1 MNILN
6 NTQWFFYNDAIKNAR
21 LRDTRQPLSR
31 DQFQTVVFDKPCKFY
46 LPLVDNDFVE
56 SIVIEPSSTVVQ
68 ILAMVEEFYRRP
80 LEQETVAKLFA
91 NFDKEFYDAWYN
103 YRSNISKATDGG
115 RQSHALQNYHLLND
129 SSSLPQFRGIEEY
142 KDGFLVLI
150 D

>member
-103 YRSNISKATDGG
+103 YRSNISY
-115 RQSHALQNYHLLND
+115 LQNYHLLND

>member
-21 LRDTRQPLSR
+21 QRDTRQPLSR

-56 SIVIEPSSTVVQ
+56 SVVIEPSSTVVQ

-91 NFDKEFYDAWYN
+91 NFDKEFYDAWHN
-103 YRSNISKATDGG
+103 YRSSVTY
-115 RQSHALQNYHLLND
+115 LQNYHLLND

-142 KDGFLVLI
+142 KDGFLVII

>member
-21 LRDTRQPLSR
+21 LRDTRHPLSR

-56 SIVIEPSSTVVQ
+56 SVVIEPSSTVVQ

-80 LEQETVAKLFA
+80 LQQETVAKLFA
-91 NFDKEFYDAWYN
+91 NFDKEFYDAWYS
-103 YRSNISKATDGG
+103 YRSGVTY
-115 RQSHALQNYHLLND
+115 LQNYHLLND
-129 SSSLPQFRGIEEY
+129 SASLPQFRGIEEY
-142 KDGFLVLI
+142 KDGFLMII